1 MKSTELLIPLNL
13 QFFAEG
19 GDGAGEGDN
28 AGAGAADAGQQGNGD
43 QNHEGGNSNKSGDDE
58 SGKTFTQA
66 ELSAVAATEKKQGKQ
81 SILNL
86 FGLKSEKEA
95 KEQAAAFKQWQES
108 QKDTEQKLKDSQEAT
123 SEAEKRAATAEA
135 KLACVTAGVQKD
147 SIDDVLAIAATK
159 VTDDKNLDAVL
170 EEMKKDTKYKGFF
183 TTGTGSAGTG
193 SSADHHKGGAGTGG
207 MGENYGARLAKSKSA
222 KVKSAF
228 FSD

>member
-1 MKSTELLIPLNL
+1 MKSTKLLIPLNL

-19 GDGAGEGDN
+19 EDGAGEGDN

-58 SGKTFTQA
+58 SGKKFTQA

-86 FGLKSEKEA
+86 FGVKSEKEA

-123 SEAEKRAATAEA
+123 SEAEKRAAAAEA

-147 SIDDVLAIAATK
+147 SIDDVLAIAAAK

-183 TTGTGSAGTG
+183 NTGTGSAGTG
-193 SSADHHKGGAGTGG
+193 SSADHKGGAGTGG
-207 MGENYGARLAKSKSA
+207 AGENYGARLAKSKSA

>member
-43 QNHEGGNSNKSGDDE
+43 QNHDSGNSNKGGDDE

-86 FGLKSEKEA
+86 FGVKSEKEA

-193 SSADHHKGGAGTGG
+193 SSADHKGGAGTGG
-207 MGENYGARLAKSKSA
+207 VGENYGARLAKSKSA